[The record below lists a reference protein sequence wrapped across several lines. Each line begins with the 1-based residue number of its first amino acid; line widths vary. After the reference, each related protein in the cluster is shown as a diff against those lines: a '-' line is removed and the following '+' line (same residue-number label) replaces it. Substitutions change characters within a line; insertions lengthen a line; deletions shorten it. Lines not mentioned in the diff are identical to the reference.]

1 MGWTF
6 AQITAK
12 RAAIRQRGF
21 GVPITPGV
29 RTFSQVMS
37 NINPIASPAVFPE
50 EPEEQIP
57 QNNLGTIQGD
67 NLVGIDGN
75 NLVRIS

>member
-12 RAAIRQRGF
+12 RAAIRQRGL
-21 GVPITPGV
+21 GIPITPGV

-37 NINPIASPAVFPE
+37 NTSATASSTTSQSPE
-50 EPEEQIP
+50 
-57 QNNLGTIQGD
+57 NNLGTIEGN
-67 NLVGIDGN
+67 NLVRMDGN